1 MIKIY
6 GSKNCVWCTKAKDL
20 CENYSI
26 IYEYSDAED
35 LDIYEEMKN
44 KIPHKNPI
52 TLPQIFWNNRYIG
65 GFRNLEQ
72 EIENTN
78 IGNYGQ
84 GTI

>member
-1 MIKIY
+1 M
-6 GSKNCVWCTKAKDL
+6 WCTKAKDL

>member
-1 MIKIY
+1 MW
-6 GSKNCVWCTKAKDL
+6 CVKAKEL
-20 CENYSI
+20 CEEYSI

-35 LDIYEEMKN
+35 LDIYEEMKE
-44 KIPHKNPI
+44 KIPQETRI
-52 TLPQIFWNNRYIG
+52 TLPQIFWRGRYIG
-65 GFRNLEQ
+65 GFRDLER